1 MFESMNGHTHTPMPK
16 DDVTLTRD
24 SNIVA
29 QFLHCKF
36 PHSIQSP
43 ILPNEG
49 WNRAIQKIVCN
60 RPEMGNNLPNKNP
73 IILLTI

>member
-1 MFESMNGHTHTPMPK
+1 MPK

-29 QFLHCKF
+29 QVLHRKF

-43 ILPNEG
+43 ILLNEG
-49 WNRAIQKIVCN
+49 WNRAVQKTICN